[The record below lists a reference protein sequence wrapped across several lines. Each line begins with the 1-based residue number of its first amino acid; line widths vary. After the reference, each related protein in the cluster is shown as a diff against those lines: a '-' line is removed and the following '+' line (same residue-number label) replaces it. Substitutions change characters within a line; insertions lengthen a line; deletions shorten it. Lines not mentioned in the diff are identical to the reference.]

1 MISLPSYFESR
12 QRRDPLPSR
21 PPTSPTAERPAR
33 RHGRFNR
40 DAQATTAGTE
50 ARPLQPRCPGDDGR
64 HRGTA
69 ASTAMPRRRRPA
81 QRHGRFNR
89 DAQATTA
96 GTEARPLQPRCP
108 GDDGRHGGTAVSRA
122 GTSPAPRPRRGQR
135 YRSRHRG
142 PHPRPPQRRGSL
154 KGGDEPR
161 PYITPHAPTRMRDT
175 SVRDAGYHWLQS

>member
-81 QRHGRFNR
+81 RRHGRFNR

-96 GTEARPLQPRCP
+96 GTEARPFQGRAQAPPLGHEEANGTEAGTEAPTR
-108 GDDGRHGGTAVSRA
+108 GRHRGAAVSRA
-122 GTSPAPRPRRGQR
+122 GTSPAPT
-135 YRSRHRG
+135 
-142 PHPRPPQRRGSL
+142 SL
-154 KGGDEPR
+154 P
-161 PYITPHAPTRMRDT
+161 MRQLGC
-175 SVRDAGYHWLQS
+175 VILP